1 MALRQ
6 RGKQGYWHAYF
17 RRVLALPDGRLKYSM
32 ATVNLGTSD
41 LREARALE
49 AELMR
54 KNREARL
61 HQRYLAHAVRLDRDA
76 TATPGETPLDLRPVR
91 DHKRKR
97 LKLADW
103 RTAALKY
110 RELSQHSM
118 MLFQHF
124 VDHVR
129 GGVKYFD
136 EVTPE
141 IALAYLQE
149 NYGGPGQGKSFNN
162 RKSTCNTVFR
172 VLLIDAGMTESPFAL
187 IPNRR
192 HVSKHQRPFTE
203 EEFRRIHRAAPEPW
217 KSAVLIAWYTGM
229 REETVFNARWDQIE
243 GDVLTTMPGKT
254 ARYGRE
260 VQIPLH
266 PEVMQ
271 RLAVLPHTNEYIL
284 GMTPQQRHAD
294 SFHRAFRKI
303 LDAAGIECGE
313 NEKVNFNCFRDSFI
327 TRCDENGVPRHATR
341 GVAGQKTDRITDLY
355 SHDLVSARKIQQLPT
370 VKLDENG

>member
-6 RGKQGYWHAYF
+6 RGKQGFWHAYF
-17 RRVLALPDGRLKYSM
+17 RRVTALPDGRLKYSM

-61 HQRYLAHAVRLDRDA
+61 HQRYLAHVARLDRDA
-76 TATPGETPLDLRPVR
+76 TATPGAPEPDLRPVR
-91 DHKRKR
+91 EHKRKR
-97 LKLADW
+97 LKLSEW
-103 RTAALKY
+103 REVAMKY
-110 RELSQHSM
+110 RALSDHSA

-124 VDHVR
+124 VEHVE
-129 GGVKYFD
+129 GVKYFD

-141 IALAYLQE
+141 LALRYLTTY
-149 NYGGPGQGKSFNN
+149 YGGEGKGKSFNN
-162 RKSTCNTVFR
+162 RKSTCNTVFKL
-172 VLLIDAGMTESPFAL
+172 LLIDAGMTESPFAL

-203 EEFRRIHRAAPEPW
+203 AEYRAIYHAAPEPW
-217 KSAVLIAWYTGM
+217 KSACLIAWYTGM
-229 REETVFNARWDQIE
+229 REETVFNARWAQID

-266 PEVMQ
+266 PEVMK
-271 RLAVLPHTNEYIL
+271 RLAGLPRTNEYIL
-284 GMTPQQRHAD
+284 GVTPQQRHSD

-303 LDAAGIECGE
+303 LDAAGIECGDD
-313 NEKVNFNCFRDSFI
+313 KTVNFNCFRDSFI
-327 TRCDENGVPRHATR
+327 TRCDENGVPRHAIR
-341 GVAGQKTDRITDLY
+341 GVAGHKSDKMTDLY
-355 SHDLVSARKIQQLPT
+355 SHDIVSARRIQALPVVQL
-370 VKLDENG
+370 D

>member
-17 RRVLALPDGRLKYSM
+17 RRVTALPDGRLKYTTT
-32 ATVNLGTSD
+32 TVNLGTAD

-54 KNREARL
+54 KNRETRL
-61 HQRYLAHAVRLDRDA
+61 HQRYLAHLARLDHE
-76 TATPGETPLDLRPVR
+76 TSATPGEALPDLRPVR
-91 DHKRKR
+91 EHKRKR
-97 LKLADW
+97 LKLAEW
-103 RTAALKY
+103 REAAEKY
-110 RELSQHSM
+110 RELSADSRM
-118 MLFQHF
+118 IFQRF
-124 VDHVR
+124 VDRVEGVR
-129 GGVKYFD
+129 YFD

-141 IALAYLQE
+141 IALAYLQN
-149 NYGGPGQGKSFNN
+149 NYGAADKGKSFNN
-162 RKSTCNTVFR
+162 NKTVCNTVFR
-172 VLLIDAGMTESPFAL
+172 LLLIDAGMTESPFAL

-203 EEFRRIHRAAPEPW
+203 AEYRAIYHAAPEPW
-217 KSAVLIAWYTGM
+217 KTAVLIAWYTGM
-229 REETVFNARWDQIE
+229 REETVFNARWAQID

-254 ARYGRE
+254 SRWGRE

-266 PEVMQ
+266 PEVMK
-271 RLAVLPHTNEYIL
+271 RLAELPHTNEYIL
-284 GMTPQQRHAD
+284 GVTPQMRHSD

-303 LDAAGIECGE
+303 LDAAGIECGDR
-313 NEKVNFNCFRDSFI
+313 EKINFNCFRDSFI

-341 GVAGQKTDRITDLY
+341 GVAGHKSDKMTDLY

-370 VKLDENG
+370 TPVD